1 MQRTSDHTVLSQVQW
16 ADRLPADR
24 GTIGPKERSDE
35 TKMTILE
42 VLNWSV
48 NYLEDHQIENSRL
61 NAELLLARSLNL
73 SREGLYMRLH
83 DQVEE
88 RNKEVLEKLM
98 QRRIAGEPLQY
109 ILEHQEFW
117 SLDVRVDPRVLIPRP
132 ETELLVEQS
141 LLILRQLRASKRIS
155 SVLEIGTGSGAIAIA
170 LAKELKDLL
179 LVATD
184 ISLEALVLAAENA
197 RSAEV
202 LNQINFVNGDLF
214 GPLHSLK
221 DGAAFDLIL
230 SNPPYITRGKIDTL
244 AKEVKDHEPRVALDG
259 GEDGLAFYR
268 RIIPE
273 AHFYLQEG
281 GWLLLEVALGQSG
294 IVSGMIDDGGHF
306 LKPESIPDL
315 SGIGRVVKAQ
325 KRRE

>member
-1 MQRTSDHTVLSQVQW
+1 
-16 ADRLPADR
+16 
-24 GTIGPKERSDE
+24 
-35 TKMTILE
+35 MTILE
-42 VLNWSV
+42 VLNWST
-48 NYLEDHQIENSRL
+48 NSLGNHQVESPRL

-83 DQVEE
+83 DQLEE
-88 RNKEVLEKLM
+88 RDKEVLVKLM
-98 QRRIAGEPLQY
+98 QRRISGEPLQY

-117 SLDVRVDPRVLIPRP
+117 SLDFKVDPRALIPRP

-141 LLILRQLRASKRIS
+141 LSILSGSSLRRIPF
-155 SVLEIGTGSGAIAIA
+155 VLEIGTGSGAIAIA
-170 LAKELKDLL
+170 LAKELKDIF

-184 ISLEALVLAAENA
+184 ISMEALVLARENA

-202 LNQINFVNGDLF
+202 RDRINFVKGDLF
-214 GPLHSLK
+214 GPLHSLEER
-221 DGAAFDLIL
+221 APFDLIL

-244 AKEVKDHEPRVALDG
+244 AREVKGHEPRVALDG
-259 GEDGLAFYR
+259 GEDGLVFYR

-273 AHFYLQEG
+273 AHLYLREG

-294 IVSGMIDDGGHF
+294 IVSGMIEEESHF

-315 SGIGRVVKAQ
+315 SGIGRVVRARKMESG
-325 KRRE
+325 K

>member
-1 MQRTSDHTVLSQVQW
+1 VQRRSVHTVFSHVVQW
-16 ADRLPADR
+16 SNRLIVER
-24 GTIGPKERSDE
+24 KTIGLKERSGE

-42 VLNWSV
+42 VLNWST
-48 NYLEDHQIENSRL
+48 NYLKDHHVENPRL

-83 DQVEE
+83 DHVGE
-88 RNKEVLEKLM
+88 RDKEVLEKLM
-98 QRRIAGEPLQY
+98 QRRISGEPLQY

-117 SLDVRVDPRVLIPRP
+117 SLDVKVDPRVLIPRP

-141 LLILRQLRASKRIS
+141 LLILRQFRTSKGIS
-155 SVLEIGTGSGAIAIA
+155 SVLEIGTGSGAIAVA
-170 LAKELKDLL
+170 LAKELKDIF

-184 ISLEALVLAAENA
+184 ISMEALGLAAENA
-197 RSAEV
+197 RSAGV
-202 LNQINFVNGDLF
+202 LHRINFVNGDLF
-214 GPLHSLK
+214 GPLHPLK
-221 DGAAFDLIL
+221 GGAPFDLIL

-273 AHFYLQEG
+273 AHFYLREG

-294 IVSGMIDDGGHF
+294 IVSGMIDEGGNF

-325 KRRE
+325 RK

>member
-1 MQRTSDHTVLSQVQW
+1 LQRTSEQTVLSHMVQW
-16 ADRLPADR
+16 ANRLTADR
-24 GTIGPKERSDE
+24 KTIGPKERSDE

-42 VLNWSV
+42 VLNWSTY
-48 NYLEDHQIENSRL
+48 YLKDHQIENSRL

-73 SREGLYMRLH
+73 SREGLYVRLH

-88 RNKEVLEKLM
+88 RAKEILEKLM
-98 QRRIAGEPLQY
+98 QRRISGEPLQY

-117 SLDVRVDPRVLIPRP
+117 SLDVKVDPRVLIPRP

-141 LLILRQLRASKRIS
+141 LLILSESSLRRIS

-170 LAKELKDLL
+170 LAKELKDIF

-202 LNQINFVNGDLF
+202 LHQINFVNGDLF
-214 GPLHSLK
+214 GPLHPLK
-221 DGAAFDLIL
+221 EGAPFDLIL
-230 SNPPYITRGKIDTL
+230 SNPPYITRGKIETL
-244 AKEVKDHEPRVALDG
+244 AKEVKDHEPRLALDG

-273 AHFYLQEG
+273 AHFYLREG

-294 IVSGMIDDGGHF
+294 IISRMIEEGGNF

-325 KRRE
+325 RK